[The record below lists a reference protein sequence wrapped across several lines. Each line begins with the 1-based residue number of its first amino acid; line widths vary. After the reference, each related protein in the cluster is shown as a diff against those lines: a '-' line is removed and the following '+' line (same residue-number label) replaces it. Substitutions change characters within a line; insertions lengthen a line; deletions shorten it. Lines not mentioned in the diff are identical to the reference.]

1 MKTITMKTTIF
12 TLIFLVTSTFFVSA
26 AELDLL
32 DSDLL
37 NNTPKVKVD
46 KPQIYQWTV
55 KTSTGVFTGTADN
68 LKEANSQISKLS
80 KTSKIIN
87 KNITSINLN
96 HPQNADRIYTWG
108 VITDLGY
115 ATGVATSI
123 SQATTMVKLMGD
135 LEVPKT
141 KIIESFKSNK

>member
-1 MKTITMKTTIF
+1 MKTSIF
-12 TLIFLVTSTFFVSA
+12 TLILIATSTLFVNA

-32 DSDLL
+32 DTHLL
-37 NNTPKVKVD
+37 DNNKTPKEKVD
-46 KPQIYQWTV
+46 NPKIYQWTV
-55 KTSTGVFTGTADN
+55 KTTTGVFTGTADN
-68 LKEANSQISKLS
+68 LEEANSQIATLS
-80 KTSKIIN
+80 KTASIIN

-108 VITDLGY
+108 VITDRGY